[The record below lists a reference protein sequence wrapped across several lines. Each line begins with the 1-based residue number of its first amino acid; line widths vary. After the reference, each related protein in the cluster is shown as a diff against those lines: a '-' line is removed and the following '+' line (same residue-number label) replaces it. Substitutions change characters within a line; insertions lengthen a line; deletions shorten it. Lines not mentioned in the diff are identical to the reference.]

1 MRMWDID
8 PSRLCRQHLLG
19 EHCELHMMVGTLNK
33 GTRMEGY
40 YAKGLV
46 NTDLLV
52 PRHEALVAEMT
63 ARGMKHKSPLP
74 AFVNPHRGF
83 VVGSPVDRCGECR

>member
-1 MRMWDID
+1 MWAID

-19 EHCELHMMVGTLNK
+19 EHVELHMMVGTLNK
-33 GTRMEGY
+33 GISMEGY
-40 YAKGLV
+40 YARGLV
-46 NTDLLV
+46 DTDQIEA
-52 PRHEALVAEMT
+52 RHEALVAEMT

-83 VVGSPVDRCGECR
+83 VEGTPWERCKVCR